1 MRAVSTGASTHEHDS
16 QKIIYESRRI
26 YIRFAGTHQQYD
38 RINVEII

>member
-1 MRAVSTGASTHEHDS
+1 MV
-16 QKIIYESRRI
+16 YETRRI